1 MILAKCLVDLVS
13 ATDHNPSFWGE
24 VMGRKVGGKTL
35 VKSFFHE
42 NLDLRTLEDDALNR
56 FQEEMRR
63 EGEGIYKVNPKR
75 RAEYK
80 NASEMGIPL
89 DSRRT
94 GKALSA
100 IESTQEISRYVMSLI
115 DKGQGGINLKR
126 GNFTYTYEGNCLK
139 GVG

>member
-1 MILAKCLVDLVS
+1 
-13 ATDHNPSFWGE
+13 
-24 VMGRKVGGKTL
+24 MGRPVGGKKL
-35 VKSFFHE
+35 IERFFHE
-42 NLDLRTLEDDALNR
+42 NLDLRTLDDDALNR

-63 EGEGIYKVNPKR
+63 GDEVIYKVNPKW

-89 DSRRT
+89 DSKRT